1 MNHTFNQK
9 QTIADQSQVVFD
21 AKEFIERVVKL
32 MSNAIELRDP
42 YTKGHSDV
50 VAQITT
56 QIAQNLFGDIF
67 PNIDSVSHSALVHD
81 IGKIAIPET
90 VLNKP
95 TLLTEAE
102 YEMIKCHTILGARLV
117 EPIAIN
123 NLFVE
128 AILFHHED
136 FDGGGYP
143 KGLQGKDIPLIA
155 RIIRMADYFDALTS
169 NRPYR
174 QRHEVKEALDV
185 MNKNRHC
192 FDPQIFEYFKNNVNQ
207 LTRRCT

>member
-1 MNHTFNQK
+1 MNHTTNQKQTIADQKQTIADQKQTIADQKQTIAAQKQTIADQK

-95 TLLTEAE
+95 T
-102 YEMIKCHTILGARLV
+102 RNV
-117 EPIAIN
+117 IN
-123 NLFVE
+123 R
-128 AILFHHED
+128 
-136 FDGGGYP
+136 G
-143 KGLQGKDIPLIA
+143 
-155 RIIRMADYFDALTS
+155 RI
-169 NRPYR
+169 
-174 QRHEVKEALDV
+174 
-185 MNKNRHC
+185 
-192 FDPQIFEYFKNNVNQ
+192 
-207 LTRRCT
+207 